1 MRFFALLVAL
11 LVILIGLVGVVAPD
25 RLIMAG
31 RYMMTPV
38 GLYAVAALRVG
49 MGLVLILVA
58 PTSRAPKA
66 LRAIG
71 AVVLVAG
78 LATPLFGVER
88 SRGIAGWAEAQGPA
102 FLRGIAG
109 ILIALGSFIAFAVA
123 AGRRSAAHYSR
134 R

>member
-11 LVILIGLVGVVAPD
+11 LVMLIGIVGMVAPD

-31 RYMMTPV
+31 RYVMTPV
-38 GLYAVAALRVG
+38 GLYVIAALRVG

-71 AVVLVAG
+71 VVVLVAG

-88 SRGIAGWAEAQGPA
+88 ARGVADWAAAQGPA
-102 FLRGIAG
+102 FLRVIAA
-109 ILIALGSFIAFAVA
+109 ILVALGSFIAFAVA
-123 AGRRSAAHYSR
+123 AGRRPA
-134 R
+134 

>member
-11 LVILIGLVGVVAPD
+11 LVMLIGIVGVVAPD

-31 RYMMTPV
+31 RYVITPV
-38 GLYAVAALRVG
+38 GLYAIAALRIV

-78 LATPLFGVER
+78 LATPFFGVDR
-88 SRGIAGWAEAQGPA
+88 SRGIADWAAAQGPA
-102 FLRGIAG
+102 FLRVIAG
-109 ILIALGSFIAFAVA
+109 ILVALGGFIAFAVA
-123 AGRRSAAHYSR
+123 GGRRPA
-134 R
+134 

>member
-1 MRFFALLVAL
+1 MKFFALLVAL
-11 LVILIGLVGVVAPD
+11 LVMLIGIVGVVAPD

-31 RYMMTPV
+31 RFVLTPL
-38 GLYAVAALRVG
+38 GLYAIAALRIG

-58 PTSRAPKA
+58 PTSRAPKV

-71 AVVLVAG
+71 AVVVVAG

-88 SRGIAGWAEAQGPA
+88 ARGVADWAEAQGSS

-109 ILIALGSFIAFAVA
+109 LLFALGSFIAFAVG
-123 AGRRSAAHYSR
+123 AGRRPA
-134 R
+134 